1 MARRNTKTAAQ
12 IGAEDEEKKRE
23 QDEAAAERAENERP
37 REKAGRKLFTAYRLW
52 KVCSDKRCKR
62 AQACAG
68 DVDVCLRERWQ
79 PLVSPREKARLQ
91 KAVEF
96 HAQGLSPREAAAAA
110 AADIARY
117 DASLARA
124 EQMSHRAPEPA
135 PSPAPVNLAPR
146 PPRPEPGPRIRS
158 LE

>member
-23 QDEAAAERAENERP
+23 QDEAAAERAEDERL

-62 AQACAG
+62 AQACGG

-91 KAVEF
+91 KAIEF
-96 HAQGLSPREAAAAA
+96 HAQGLSPREAATAA
-110 AADIARY
+110 AADIAPY

-124 EQMSHRAPEPA
+124 EQMSRRAPE
-135 PSPAPVNLAPR
+135 PSPAPVTLAPR
-146 PPRPEPGPRIRS
+146 PPQPERGPRIRT
-158 LE
+158 LW